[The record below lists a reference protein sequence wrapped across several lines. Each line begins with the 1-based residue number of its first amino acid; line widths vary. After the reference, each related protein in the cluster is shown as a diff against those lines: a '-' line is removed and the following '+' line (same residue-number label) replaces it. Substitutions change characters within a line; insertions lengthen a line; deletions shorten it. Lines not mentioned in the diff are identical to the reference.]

1 MWELTTTKKVCVKW
15 KPYKFVFLLFQKLMA
30 YLKYMTT
37 VGSLLGGHDS
47 NFTREQMKEVLKFEM
62 KLAKVCL
69 HLICSW
75 VDKLHA
81 GICIVCL
88 QKFRV
93 C

>member
-1 MWELTTTKKVCVKW
+1 MLELTKMRVKW
-15 KPYKFVFLLFQKLMA
+15 KAYKFIFLLFQKLMA

-37 VGSLLGGHDS
+37 VGVLLGGHE

-69 HLICSW
+69 QLICSW
-75 VDKLHA
+75 VNKLHA
-81 GICIVCL
+81 CMVCH
-88 QKFRV
+88 QKFVV